1 MNKEELRSA
10 FREALQS
17 IIDKSESEDGL
28 STWGD
33 AIFFDDYKIFFID
46 LSHDDSV
53 WSSDYLRIE
62 VSPKDNPSGKL
73 ISTKKSW
80 YGYGWYPF
88 NEDMVNEIVEYVVD
102 VIMQD
107 KARSNESTEL
117 PL

>member
-33 AIFFDDYKIFFID
+33 AIFFDDYKVFFIEYS
-46 LSHDDSV
+46 LDDPV
-53 WSSDYLRIE
+53 WPCDYLRIE
-62 VSPKDNPSGKL
+62 VLPKDNPLGKL
-73 ISTKKSW
+73 ISTKVSW
-80 YGYGWYPF
+80 YGYEWYPF

-107 KARSNESTEL
+107 KASSNESA
-117 PL
+117 